1 MSNFITPQQ
10 HQAAQHRAAD
20 AIITIRNAIQS
31 FQDDVN
37 LDQNDL
43 TNLNQATQI
52 VSRYGVMI
60 QPISLFGRIMA
71 WFTNTRG
78 HRVSAYEQMGL
89 GTTNWL
95 QSVTALSNSWGIL
108 MNIEAN
114 MRQHPQLAQNPDTLT
129 TYVKQ
134 IELTFA
140 LLTSIFANTAQLLDM
155 IQQSTIDTPTPNLAL
170 DEFTVSDSSIPTT
183 AHNAIIKNIVTHLF
197 NAQFQLQSVTQEEA
211 FMTAIDELMNMGEI
225 PISQKATLVSNCIN
239 AVRDSNNQGE
249 ARAAVNNVLEG
260 VVVNQRTDESL
271 AEIFEEPVI
280 QSRVVIRRAFNTVVL
295 GGGGDISTTLNNN
308 DLGGNEDN
316 QVQGCISQSVVAL
329 VDGDYAAAYTLLAPQ
344 GGNCPQNLKSTLTEQ
359 ADRPQQAKEDLILI
373 WQSYGMA
380 GKGPVARVNAH
391 NSYFKRMMVELN
403 TGCTQARKG
412 GIMRHICRIVCI
424 PDPPEGSDPRV
435 LCLTNV
441 VAILT
446 RAFGYDSSQDNR
458 ATQWYSQILTDTRI
472 VANSVAKNNMTG
484 PEWQQRITGS
494 PMAGVAPEAKELLNE
509 VMMGGRR
516 KKTRRKKTR
525 RKRKNTKR
533 RRKKRKKTRKKSK
546 RRRKKRKKTR
556 KK

>member
-1 MSNFITPQQ
+1 
-10 HQAAQHRAAD
+10 
-20 AIITIRNAIQS
+20 
-31 FQDDVN
+31 
-37 LDQNDL
+37 
-43 TNLNQATQI
+43 
-52 VSRYGVMI
+52 
-60 QPISLFGRIMA
+60 
-71 WFTNTRG
+71 
-78 HRVSAYEQMGL
+78 
-89 GTTNWL
+89 
-95 QSVTALSNSWGIL
+95 
-108 MNIEAN
+108 
-114 MRQHPQLAQNPDTLT
+114 
-129 TYVKQ
+129 
-134 IELTFA
+134 
-140 LLTSIFANTAQLLDM
+140 
-155 IQQSTIDTPTPNLAL
+155 
-170 DEFTVSDSSIPTT
+170 
-183 AHNAIIKNIVTHLF
+183 
-197 NAQFQLQSVTQEEA
+197 
-211 FMTAIDELMNMGEI
+211 
-225 PISQKATLVSNCIN
+225 
-239 AVRDSNNQGE
+239 
-249 ARAAVNNVLEG
+249 
-260 VVVNQRTDESL
+260 
-271 AEIFEEPVI
+271 
-280 QSRVVIRRAFNTVVL
+280 
-295 GGGGDISTTLNNN
+295 
-308 DLGGNEDN
+308 
-316 QVQGCISQSVVAL
+316 
-329 VDGDYAAAYTLLAPQ
+329 
-344 GGNCPQNLKSTLTEQ
+344 
-359 ADRPQQAKEDLILI
+359 
-373 WQSYGMA
+373 MA

-494 PMAGVAPEAKELLNE
+494 PMVAEQKDQEILDAA
-509 VMMGGRR
+509 MGYGGGRR